1 MSAFLVISTSD
12 KLNWIVDGI
21 EKCRPLNPNVE
32 TFIGT
37 GKLEHRAKGLYYV
50 HNYTANDDTNNCEE
64 EVSDLQCLI
73 ANQFAHFRSASGV
86 RDNLQIFILD
96 NPIDEKSLEY
106 SQKIYNQIDNVINQE
121 YENDCSLTRI
131 LFSYD
136 VSRPCDV
143 CSQVNSHILQSNIA
157 DAADKVYTQI
167 CYIDNQNRVG
177 AAMALSPDKHNLML
191 PRMLCD
197 FMMLMS
203 SENTQYNIRNAANND
218 TKIFSLGYAECMYYY
233 EDIQRYFET
242 AYQYG
247 IRLRIL
253 NENNVDE
260 DFLDYNK
267 YPLGITERVQRLHPI
282 YCDVPFDCKITDFP
296 ESIDKSIDDII
307 VELHDDIIAIKEK
320 ALKEAQQK
328 DEDAAQR
335 QREETGDESIIVTI
349 EQNKV
354 QQDYPDYIDRQ
365 SIYSI
370 WILER
375 MPNETFEGNSY
386 CQKAKEEYLHLIK
399 FIQTPLFRKFIN
411 SSDNANTTTNSAT
424 PDNTIPQSES
434 RKGCNI
440 FARIFRKNKAVE
452 NIVQPSNKENCG
464 EKSLIEKV
472 FSIADLLRQ
481 KEQYKAL
488 CAFEDSLKQAV
499 KQKQKEMDDFM
510 LTSHCASYSSLID
523 VDKLKQYQRTTAQ
536 KHFDTIILSWKNRE
550 ERNLKTLYDET
561 EQECT
566 KELSQFKYIN
576 WNAPAPFIEKDID
589 IADIT
594 THLVEKSIPWVNS
607 LVIRSE
613 KENSTTYTFYTD
625 YEKWKQLIEDK
636 QIELPSNTTLELS
649 SHISSKIVIFQILQ
663 WDEHIKKG
671 LTDTCGQKKNIE
683 ELNMDS

>member
-12 KLNWIVDGI
+12 RLNWIVDGI
-21 EKCRPLNPNVE
+21 EKCRPQNPNVE

-50 HNYTANDDTNNCEE
+50 HNYTAYDDTNNCEE

-73 ANQFAHFRSASGV
+73 ANQFAHFRRASGV

-96 NPIDEKSLEY
+96 NPVDEKSLEY
-106 SQKIYNQIDNVINQE
+106 SQNIYNQIDNVINQE

-157 DAADKVYTQI
+157 DAADKAYTQI

-177 AAMALSPDKHNLML
+177 AAMALSKDAHDLML

-247 IRLRIL
+247 IRLRMLHEPHI
-253 NENNVDE
+253 EE
-260 DFLDYNK
+260 DSLDYNS
-267 YPLGITERVQRLHPI
+267 YPLGITERIQRLLPI

-307 VELHDDIIAIKEK
+307 VELYEDIVAIKEK
-320 ALKEAQQK
+320 ALKEAQQN
-328 DEDAAQR
+328 DDDATQR
-335 QREETGDESIIVTI
+335 QREDTGDESIVVTT
-349 EQNKV
+349 EQDKV
-354 QQDYPDYIDRQ
+354 QQNYPDYIDRQ

-370 WILER
+370 WTLER
-375 MPNETFEGNSY
+375 MPNETFEDNSH
-386 CQKAKEEYLHLIK
+386 CQKAKEEYLSLIK
-399 FIQTPLFRKFIN
+399 FIQTPLFRKFIV
-411 SSDNANTTTNSAT
+411 SLDSVNTTTSEVT
-424 PDNTIPQSES
+424 PGNIVPQPAV
-434 RKGCNI
+434 RQGCNI
-440 FARIFRKNKAVE
+440 FARIFHKNKVVE
-452 NIVQPSNKENCG
+452 NTVQPSIQKNCG
-464 EKSLIEKV
+464 EESLIEKIN
-472 FSIADLLRQ
+472 SIANLLRQ

-488 CAFEDSLKQAV
+488 CTFEDSLKQTV
-499 KQKQKEMDDFM
+499 KQRQKEMEDFR
-510 LTSHCASYSSLID
+510 LSSHCSSYSSLID
-523 VDKLKQYQRTTAQ
+523 VDKLKQYQQVTAQ
-536 KHFDTIILSWKNRE
+536 THLDSIIQSWNNRE
-550 ERNLKTLYDET
+550 ERNLKTLYEDT
-561 EQECT
+561 EQECN
-566 KELSQFKYIN
+566 KELLQFHYIN
-576 WNAPAPFIEKDID
+576 WENPAPFIKKDID
-589 IADIT
+589 IANIT
-594 THLVEKSIPWVNS
+594 AHLAKISIPWVNS

-613 KENSTTYTFYTD
+613 KENNTTYTFYTD
-625 YEKWKQLIEDK
+625 YEKWKQLTEDK
-636 QIELPSNTTLELS
+636 QVDLPYNTTLELS
-649 SHISSKIVIFQILQ
+649 SHISSKIAIFQILQ
-663 WDEHIKKG
+663 WDEHIKEG
-671 LTDTCGQKKNIE
+671 LTDIGGKMTTE
-683 ELNMDS
+683 EEITPNP